1 MITLEQSVARDLPM
15 AKNTENYMR
24 MVKAFSYTD
33 SIEQL
38 NGLAVLY
45 GLDMSYDR
53 ADICLALHTVETAKG
68 WH

>member
-1 MITLEQSVARDLPM
+1 MITLEQSMSRDLPQ
-15 AKNTENYMR
+15 AKNTENYIR

-33 SIEQL
+33 SKEQL
-38 NGLAVLY
+38 NSLAVFY
-45 GLDMSYDR
+45 VLDMSYDR